1 MQEYNLFGRKPLKYS
16 NISEVSCTGCGW
28 CAKFCPMECIKLRT
42 DGFYAVNEMQCIG
55 CGKCKRNCFWNAIE
69 IVMRS
74 HEEAQL

>member
-1 MQEYNLFGRKPLKYS
+1 
-16 NISEVSCTGCGW
+16 
-28 CAKFCPMECIKLRT
+28 
-42 DGFYAVNEMQCIG
+42 VNEMQCIG